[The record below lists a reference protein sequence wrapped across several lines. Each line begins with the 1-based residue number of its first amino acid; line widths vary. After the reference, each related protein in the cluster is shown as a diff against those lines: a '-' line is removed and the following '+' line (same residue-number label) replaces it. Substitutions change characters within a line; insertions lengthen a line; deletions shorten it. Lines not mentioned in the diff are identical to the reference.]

1 MLELLGFISVY
12 IVGTIKFLLI
22 VQVIL
27 SWLIAF
33 GVLNPYNQV
42 VRTIWQSLNALF
54 EPLLRPIRNILPN
67 MGGLDFSP
75 LVLFFACIFIQE
87 VIIPNIAKAFV

>member
-12 IVGTIKFLLI
+12 IIGTIKFLLI

-33 GVLNPYNQV
+33 GVINPHNQV
-42 VRTIWQSLNALF
+42 VRTVWQGLNALF

-67 MGGLDFSP
+67 MGGLDLSP

-87 VIIPNIAKAFV
+87 VVIPNIAKAFI